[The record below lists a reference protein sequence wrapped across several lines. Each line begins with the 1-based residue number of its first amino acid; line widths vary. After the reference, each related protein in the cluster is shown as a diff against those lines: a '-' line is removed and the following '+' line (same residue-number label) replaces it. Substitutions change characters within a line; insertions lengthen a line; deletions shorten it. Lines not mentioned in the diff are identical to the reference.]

1 MEEAKILDEAN
12 IDHKN
17 KYEESIKAFAD
28 KLEEKINFLKG
39 KANDVEES
47 AKDTYHNRIELLK
60 EKREALTKEYEKI
73 RNTGE
78 SMWSEIKGEVSEK
91 VKEIREE
98 TETAYTGIRDGFAYL
113 FGKFKN

>member
-17 KYEESIKAFAD
+17 KYEEAIKTFAD

-39 KANDVEES
+39 KADKVEHS
-47 AKDTYHNRIELLK
+47 AKDTYNERIELLK
-60 EKREALTKEYEKI
+60 QKREALSKEYEKVK
-73 RNTGE
+73 NTGE
-78 SMWSEIKGEVSEK
+78 NKWQEIKGEASEK
-91 VKEIREE
+91 VKEIRTE
-98 TETAYTGIRDGFAYL
+98 TETAYTGIRDGFSYL

>member
-17 KYEESIKAFAD
+17 KYEEAIKSFAD
-28 KLEEKINFLKG
+28 KLEEKIDFLKG

-47 AKDTYHNRIELLK
+47 AKDTYHNRIEILK
-60 EKREALTKEYEKI
+60 EKREALIKEYEKVK
-73 RNTGE
+73 NTGE
-78 SMWSEIKGEVSEK
+78 SKWNDIKGEASEK
-91 VKEIREE
+91 IREIREE
-98 TETAYTGIRDGFAYL
+98 SENAYIGIRDGFAYL